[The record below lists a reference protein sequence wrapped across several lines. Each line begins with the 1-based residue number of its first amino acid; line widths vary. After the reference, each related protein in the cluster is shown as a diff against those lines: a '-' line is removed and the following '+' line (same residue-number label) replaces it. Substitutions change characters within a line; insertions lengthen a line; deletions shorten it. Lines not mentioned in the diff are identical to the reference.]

1 MELKEIGSTEAVLS
15 SISTKLDG
23 SIKVSLEINP
33 DQAILIT
40 NLFKCFAS
48 NERLLQVAF
57 VSMSKNQE

>member
-1 MELKEIGSTEAVLS
+1 MEIKEIGSTEAVLS

-40 NLFKCFAS
+40 NLFKCFAG

-57 VSMSKNQE
+57 VSMSKSQE